1 MTVDISSISMCPG
14 REPWS
19 SEGQQSHKPSVL
31 TMLRTGLHVA
41 RRPGLSGQEASGV
54 GRQFPQNTGVVGEA
68 PKTTSPLLGTCIY
81 WKHSLPP

>member
-1 MTVDISSISMCPG
+1 MDVSSISMCPG

-54 GRQFPQNTGVVGEA
+54 GRQFAQNTGVVGET

-81 WKHSLPP
+81 WKHSLPS